1 MVVIYVRVLGLSNH
15 QPSSYPHY
23 VWLYSLLQHL
33 HGHVHCSGSLDH
45 LGTFDFYIICGAFF
59 SLFRVSRGSDV
70 LIHLGVHHLD
80 VIITGVMASHGISPP
95 YDVLV
100 RSFVHSVTALVH
112 IFNRREL
119 AACHSQSHCRFN
131 SNNDDKATQLP
142 SNMHS
147 STAQIF
153 FSLPLTLAA
162 CVISFWATNKFNCLD
177 VCVQISLA
185 RCFWYNL
192 WCSSTGKRRLI
203 FSLKYMTWV
212 VQYPSSK

>member
-23 VWLYSLLQHL
+23 VRLYSLLQHL

-45 LGTFDFYIICGAFF
+45 LGAFDFYIICGAFF
-59 SLFRVSRGSDV
+59 SLFQVSRGSDV

-80 VIITGVMASHGISPP
+80 VIITGVMASHGKSWHFSP
-95 YDVLV
+95 LWCSCSFV
-100 RSFVHSVTALVH
+100 RSFIHSVTALVR

-162 CVISFWATNKFNCLD
+162 CVILLRHFVLGNDQIQQSRCVCKSVWRDAFDTICD
-177 VCVQISLA
+177 VHQRENDV
-185 RCFWYNL
+185 
-192 WCSSTGKRRLI
+192 
-203 FSLKYMTWV
+203 
-212 VQYPSSK
+212 